1 MKYVRVQTNN
11 GAKYGILKNSLIQF
25 MENTPFDGNPV
36 LLDEAINAEDAVYL
50 APVPFSKAVCIGLNY
65 RDHAVEFGLPI
76 PESPVIFLKPST
88 SATGHRSSII
98 YPAMCHRLDY
108 EAELAVVIGKKAK
121 NVSEEDALSYV
132 LGYTIANDVTARD
145 LQPKTGQWTIAK
157 SFDTFLPLG
166 PFIETDLDPD
176 HLEIIARVNGKV
188 VQRSNTENLIFKP
201 KFLVSWLSHRM
212 TLNPGDVILTGTPSG
227 TTHMNP
233 GDTVEVEI
241 EGLGIL
247 KSTVVAE

>member
-1 MKYVRVQTNN
+1 MKFVSCYTDDNLREKGRLLSHEEYLKTVSCERVRLACPV
-11 GAKYGILKNSLIQF
+11 
-25 MENTPFDGNPV
+25 ENLT
-36 LLDEAINAEDAVYL
+36 
-50 APVPFSKAVCIGLNY
+50 KALCVGLNY
-65 RDHAVEFGLPI
+65 RDHAEEFGLPV
-76 PESPVIFLKPST
+76 PQEPVIFMKPST
-88 SATGHRSSII
+88 AVIGPDDRII
-98 YPAMCHRLDY
+98 KPSCCSLLDE
-108 EAELAVVIGKKAK
+108 EAELAIVIKRKCR
-121 NVSEEDALSYV
+121 NISIEEAGDYIF
-132 LGYTIANDVTARD
+132 GYCCANDVTARD

-201 KFLVSWLSHRM
+201 KFLVSWLSRRM

-247 KSTVVAE
+247 KNTVVAE